1 VVHPQ
6 TLLSRGE
13 HLKLSVFILGNIEL
27 ILQDWEGFARTM
39 SPAASPMSSKELRNH
54 ASVMLESIAK
64 DLCTSQ
70 SKKEELVKSLGNE
83 PRTSQTAAGEEHGQ
97 SRMLA
102 DFTIEQLV
110 SEYRALRSSVLRL
123 WNEANGEPKASD
135 IDDIIRFNEAIDQL
149 LASSVMMFAKATR
162 EAVEAEKKRK
172 DNFLAM
178 LAHELRNPLSPISAA
193 ATLLKMSN
201 SNEKIINNASNI
213 IARQV
218 SHMATLID
226 DLLDVSRVTRGS
238 IELKS
243 EMIDLR
249 HVIDDA
255 VEQVLP
261 QVHAHGHVLTV
272 SDMSRPVIIEGD
284 KKRLVQ
290 VFANILTNAAKYTP
304 ENGNIALRLDITG
317 ENVEVTIEDNGIG
330 MAPDFMPHVFDLFAQ
345 AERSSDRSAGGLGL
359 GLALAK
365 SLIELHSGKLTCF
378 SDGVSK
384 GSQFTVQL
392 PKRISH
398 DVFNERRRSPRM
410 NLMTAEMLKIM
421 VVDDNI
427 DAAAMLAMLLEA
439 AGHRV
444 VVAHRADQALDQSK
458 DENPNVYV
466 LDIGLPD
473 VDGNE
478 LARHIRARPETVNAV
493 LIALTGYGLPEDHEK
508 TTAAGF
514 NYHLVKPVDTEKLY
528 KILANV
534 HPSEFKK

>member
-1 VVHPQ
+1 
-6 TLLSRGE
+6 
-13 HLKLSVFILGNIEL
+13 
-27 ILQDWEGFARTM
+27 M

-261 QVHAHGHVLTV
+261 QIHAHGHVLTV

-304 ENGNIALRLDITG
+304 ENGNIALRLDLTG

-330 MAPDFMPHVFDLFAQ
+330 MAPDFVPYVFDLFAQ

-365 SLIELHSGKLTCF
+365 SLIELHSGKITCS
-378 SDGVSK
+378 SDGVGK

-398 DVFNERRRSPRM
+398 DVFNERRRSPRI
-410 NLMTAEMLKIM
+410 NVMTAEMLKIM

-444 VVAHRADQALDQSK
+444 VVAHRADQALDRSK

-514 NYHLVKPVDTEKLY
+514 NYHLIKPVDTEKLY